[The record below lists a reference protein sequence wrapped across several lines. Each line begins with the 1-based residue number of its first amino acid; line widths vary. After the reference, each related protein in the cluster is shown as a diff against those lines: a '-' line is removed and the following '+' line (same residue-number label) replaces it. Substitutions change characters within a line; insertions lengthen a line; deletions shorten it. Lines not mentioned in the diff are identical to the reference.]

1 MLGDAGVGLQGR
13 VGGGAVEVGG
23 EEVVSGGRGDGGC
36 GVDCCGR
43 VGVWAV
49 GRHVDRLVEL
59 VLKGEC
65 KCECK
70 DRVDPEVR
78 KMRKYNWS
86 VREILA
92 EPG

>member
-13 VGGGAVEVGG
+13 VCGGAVEVGG
-23 EEVVSGGRGDGGC
+23 EEVVGGRRGDGRC

-43 VGVWAV
+43 EGVWAV

-65 KCECK
+65 K
-70 DRVDPEVR
+70 DSVDTEVK
-78 KMRKYNWS
+78 KMRKHNWS
-86 VREILA
+86 VREILS
-92 EPG
+92 EPV